1 MTLQG
6 FKEFNSDISANI
18 HFPSYWW
25 KNKKKVT
32 LYLKPSCIM
41 HYNSSFNALFMQC
54 NTPYNALYNLMN
66 ICNHS

>member
-25 KNKKKVT
+25 KNKKKGNT
-32 LYLKPSCIM
+32 LLK
-41 HYNSSFNALFMQC
+41 AFM
-54 NTPYNALYNLMN
+54 YNAL
-66 ICNHS
+66 